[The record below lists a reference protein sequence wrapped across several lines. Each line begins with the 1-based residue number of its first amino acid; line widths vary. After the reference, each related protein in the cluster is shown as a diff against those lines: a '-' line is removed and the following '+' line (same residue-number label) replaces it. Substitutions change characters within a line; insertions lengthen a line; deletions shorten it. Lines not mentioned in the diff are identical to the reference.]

1 MATITTAIKITSLA
15 DIGNQISPTTVIPVV
30 NLVGMPTTQKANI
43 QITGNL
49 ILAGAGTANF
59 VPAGLANLAYSV
71 TNAAQPNITSVGT
84 LVNLSVTGNVATGNI
99 NSIGNSNLGNSVTA
113 NYFIG
118 NGSGIVSVSSLSNGT
133 SNVIVSPSA
142 NVTISSSGNA
152 NVVVVT
158 GTGAIVSGNLR
169 ATSLIGNSVS
179 SNNFA
184 NLNVA
189 AGASSW
195 MFTNTGNLVLPGNTW
210 QVNYANGTLVP
221 IGGSANTGNI
231 GFDNDVIYSNTGVVV
246 NNSDLGNG
254 QTAGMA
260 IPAQGSGNTV
270 SLYNT
275 YGNVTILAGNVSNSE
290 SVQSWIFETNG
301 NLSAPGSAYFA
312 GQNMFIGPDSDNIG
326 GLGGSTVVISSSDT
340 AYVQAAIV
348 NVSDIGSADWT
359 AYGHL
364 GNDLGGWIDMGFNSA
379 GYNDANY
386 TITGQGDGAITLQS
400 FYDGQAPGG
409 RGGNLILATGENG
422 TTNDIVFGLGGFLT
436 ENTFARMSNA
446 NNALEFVKTGAQIKF
461 ADSSVMGPI
470 EGAGTFGLLAN
481 ANSSILLETSHYDG
495 ATTTGYTWEFDDVGN
510 MTLPNGTVIGDAVSQ
525 TIQGPALNSNPT
537 AQFYGQFN
545 SLNYTPPNE
554 VQSGWLVNGPG
565 IVNGV
570 VDSVDGFTKFVGIPA
585 GSQQF
590 QPGFNYTF
598 SSPAVSTGT
607 NITANNNTWT
617 FGNDSSLRLP
627 SVSSAHD
634 EIYSTDGGASY
645 VFETRGNTQ
654 SRGAGTLLQLNND
667 SGFATIQANF
677 GGALGAQVWSF
688 NGETG
693 NLVLPA
699 NGVIN
704 NPAEINYNGGVN
716 IQVGDLANAT
726 VQSPGSIVGSTYN
739 NSGGKYI
746 VFNDSVLHDAI
757 VAAGIENNTSV
768 PVTWSAGSTSTTG
781 YVFVKIPYGGAGT
794 FAIQPVNPDTNQFI
808 IGDWIF
814 PATIGVTIPASVAI
828 TAVGTSN
835 ATWNFGSDGNTTFP
849 DGTVIQGDGSG
860 IYYPTNNGWN
870 LHRPDNL
877 VWIGSGTNVAYIDT
891 YSPNVSVRIRTLGDP
906 EEGPGYDWI
915 FDPTGNLT
923 LPTNTFSVN
932 YANGQRVQ
940 LGGGANLGNFV
951 FPNPTSNTSTIT
963 VNDGSD
969 IVINPTYGGASPA
982 YINVPGNING
992 PTGEALQIYNGYYVG
1007 NADVVAVSI
1016 GSSVLDGITIYGD
1029 GRVATSNTLTVPA
1042 SDNGSIVFSSDGTTN
1057 NGSLKVDAGLNMT
1070 INANSNFYVKQ
1081 NGSDRLAIT
1090 TGNTDLM
1097 AASNVVIHANKAG
1110 TEKNWIFDTT
1120 GNLTTPGTITIGTGT
1135 DGNISSSSNVN
1146 IIANNNT
1153 WSFVEDGNLTTPGEV
1168 VISSNNAHGGVGY
1181 AGIITMTNTTVGATN
1196 INKYVRLSNV
1206 GSLQIVDSN
1215 YGNTILDLSNSGNL
1229 LAQGTITGS
1238 PVITPPVALGT
1249 LTAVAGARAFVN
1261 DGNLV
1266 ASGNFG
1272 AQVGNGGSNTVPVW
1286 SDGSNWYIG

>member
-84 LVNLSVTGNVATGNI
+84 LVNLSVTGNVATGNL
-99 NSIGNSNLGNSVTA
+99 NSTGNSNLGNSVTA

-118 NGSGIVSVSSLSNGT
+118 NGSGIISVSSLSNGT
-133 SNVIVSPSA
+133 SNIIVSPSA

-184 NLNVA
+184 NLNVS

-221 IGGSANTGNI
+221 LGGDGNVPIASNSTPGIMALGNGFSLNGSNQVSTSNLYNTNLTQPTQHYALSLDTNGVLHLPDQSIINGSTLRGVPGTGDLNYTGITIGPTSENAENTWMWVDASNAYIATDYGNTGKTWTFDSDGNLTLPGNTSSINYANGSPYGGSANTGNI

-275 YGNVTILAGNVSNSE
+275 YGNVTILAGNVGNSE

-436 ENTFARMSNA
+436 ENTFARMSDA
-446 NNALEFVKTGAQIKF
+446 NNALEFAKAGAQITF
-461 ADSSVMGPI
+461 ADTSRIGPI
-470 EGAGTFGLLAN
+470 EGADTFGLLAN

-495 ATTTGYTWEFDDVGN
+495 VTTTGYTWEFDDTGN
-510 MTLPNGTVIGDAVSQ
+510 MTLPNGTVIGAALVPTTKS
-525 TIQGPALNSNPT
+525 PALNSNPT
-537 AQFYGQFN
+537 YG
-545 SLNYTPPNE
+545 YTGTFPPDIFTTPK
-554 VQSGWLVNGPG
+554 VGAGW
-565 IVNGV
+565 IVNGYQV
-570 VDSVDGFTKFVGIPA
+570 VDGVVESVDAPFQTVTLVVSGG
-585 GSQQF
+585 QQF
-590 QPGFNYTF
+590 VPGFNYTF
-598 SSPAVSTGT
+598 STTGASVGT
-607 NITANNNTWT
+607 KITANNNSWI
-617 FGNDSSLRLP
+617 FGDEGSLRFP
-627 SVSSAHD
+627 VAVPGPRN
-634 EIYSTDGGASY
+634 EIYSEGSGAPY
-645 VFETRGNTQ
+645 VFEARGNTQ
-654 SRGAGTLLQLNND
+654 PRGIGTLLRLDGDIGSVN
-667 SGFATIQANF
+667 IQANS

-688 NGETG
+688 NGDDG

-699 NGVIN
+699 NSVIHN
-704 NPAEINYNGGVN
+704 SAEINYNGGVN
-716 IQVGDLANAT
+716 IQVGDLANA
-726 VQSPGSIVGSTYN
+726 VVSPPGSIVGSTYN
-739 NSGGKYI
+739 NSGNTYI
-746 VFNDSVLHDAI
+746 IFNDSVLADAI
-757 VAAGIENNTSV
+757 VAAGIVDDTSV

-781 YVFVKIPYGGAGT
+781 YVYVKIPYGGAGT
-794 FAIQPVNPDTNQFI
+794 FAIQPDNPDTSQFI

-814 PATIGVTIPASVAI
+814 PATIGVTIPANVSI
-828 TAVGTSN
+828 TSVGTSN
-835 ATWNFGSDGNTTFP
+835 ATWNFGSDGNLT
-849 DGTVIQGDGSG
+849 
-860 IYYPTNNGWN
+860 
-870 LHRPDNL
+870 
-877 VWIGSGTNVAYIDT
+877 A
-891 YSPNVSVRIRTLGDP
+891 
-906 EEGPGYDWI
+906 PG
-915 FDPTGNLT
+915 
-923 LPTNTFSVN
+923 
-932 YANGQRVQ
+932 
-940 LGGGANLGNFV
+940 
-951 FPNPTSNTSTIT
+951 
-963 VNDGSD
+963 
-969 IVINPTYGGASPA
+969 
-982 YINVPGNING
+982 
-992 PTGEALQIYNGYYVG
+992 
-1007 NADVVAVSI
+1007 
-1016 GSSVLDGITIYGD
+1016 
-1029 GRVATSNTLTVPA
+1029 
-1042 SDNGSIVFSSDGTTN
+1042 
-1057 NGSLKVDAGLNMT
+1057 
-1070 INANSNFYVKQ
+1070 
-1081 NGSDRLAIT
+1081 AIT
-1090 TGNTDLM
+1090 
-1097 AASNVVIHANKAG
+1097 
-1110 TEKNWIFDTT
+1110 
-1120 GNLTTPGTITIGTGT
+1120 
-1135 DGNISSSSNVN
+1135 
-1146 IIANNNT
+1146 
-1153 WSFVEDGNLTTPGEV
+1153 
-1168 VISSNNAHGGVGY
+1168 
-1181 AGIITMTNTTVGATN
+1181 
-1196 INKYVRLSNV
+1196 
-1206 GSLQIVDSN
+1206 
-1215 YGNTILDLSNSGNL
+1215 SGP
-1229 LAQGTITGS
+1229 I
-1238 PVITPPVALGT
+1238 ITPPVALGT
-1249 LTAVAGARAFVN
+1249 LTTIAGARAFVN

-1272 AQVGNGGSNTVPVW
+1272 AQVAGGAGNTVPVW